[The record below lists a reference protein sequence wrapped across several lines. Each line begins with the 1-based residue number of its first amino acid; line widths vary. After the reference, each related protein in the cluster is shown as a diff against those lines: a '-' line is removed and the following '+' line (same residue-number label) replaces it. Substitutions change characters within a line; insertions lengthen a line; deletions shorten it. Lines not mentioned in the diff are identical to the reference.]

1 MNAEGRRKAKR
12 LLAACHRCHLH
23 KIKCSGSRPCQSC
36 ISSSDEGSCEFPV
49 KERKV
54 TISERSDQS
63 YLKKLEADSK
73 RLERIS
79 NQHPTQINQQA
90 FSEKEHD
97 DISPALS
104 REENSMLNPIF
115 DGQLENVIYERA
127 SEPVFIGEASCAAF
141 HNKILQ
147 CLDDTYPLATVA
159 FPNYYRVQRYR
170 QLALDPRTDF
180 PERTH
185 ARLLVNVARRFIGS
199 YPLPLLEASFMK
211 EIDVV
216 YRKEILP
223 SDLWICKFYIL
234 LCLGEVYTNRRGV
247 GDNRVPGTDYYVKA
261 VNIFREAFE
270 EPSLLQVEVLILL
283 AWSSNI
289 LGRVMTA
296 VSYIGNAMKIATS
309 MGLHRSASKLITL
322 SPAERECRRRTWW
335 VLYFLERVS
344 ASKLGQPITI
354 RDKDIDVELPSMD
367 GLTEEEKADFLDPI
381 PMVANV
387 KLGRIIGNILTDIYG
402 IPERTNGLY
411 IHRVYTIFKKLRAW
425 HDELDSTVRV
435 REQNTPRPVLSLH
448 LAYNECIIQT
458 TRPIHLNLFKAQF
471 RPNCDST
478 APRSQRP
485 NTFSPI
491 ILALAESCVHAAQAS
506 SRIAEGLFLD
516 GSLATFGYWDAHHF
530 FSAALILIVSL
541 ATKPDIAASDAL
553 NVLLAILQSM
563 KKDGNVPS
571 VDYCDRLSHL
581 QERVAVL
588 RHKSQPEGNL
598 ATDGTSSDGHQAAE
612 SGRNQ
617 QHSPT
622 NRAQSHQTNASLYQN
637 RAIRSTPEKVVGSG
651 SVDIFDNP
659 VIGNFLDDN
668 QAPWP
673 DMLTGIWDLDG
684 SYLEI

>member
-54 TISERSDQS
+54 TISES

-79 NQHPTQINQQA
+79 NQHPPQINQQA
-90 FSEKEHD
+90 FSEKEHE

-104 REENSMLNPIF
+104 CEENSMLNPIF

-127 SEPVFIGEASCAAF
+127 SEPAFIGEASCAAF
-141 HNKILQ
+141 HNRILQ
-147 CLDDTYPLATVA
+147 CLDDNYPLATVA
-159 FPNYYRVQRYR
+159 FSNYYRVPRYQ
-170 QLALDPRTDF
+170 QLVLDPRTDF
-180 PERTH
+180 PESTH

-199 YPLPLLEASFMK
+199 YPLPLLEASFMR

-216 YRKEILP
+216 YRKEVMP
-223 SDLWICKFYIL
+223 SDLWLCKFYSL
-234 LCLGEVYTNRRGV
+234 LCLGEIYTNRRGV
-247 GDNRVPGTDYYVKA
+247 GDNRVPGTDYYIKA

-296 VSYIGNAMKIATS
+296 FSYIGNAMKIATS

-354 RDKDIDVELPSMD
+354 RDKDIDVELPSMG
-367 GLTEEEKADFLDPI
+367 GLTEEEKTDFLDPV

-425 HDELDSTVRV
+425 HDELESTVRL

-458 TRPIHLNLFKAQF
+458 TRPIHLHLFKSQF
-471 RPNCDST
+471 RPNCNSA
-478 APRSQRP
+478 APRSQRS

-491 ILALAESCVHAAQAS
+491 TLALAESCVHAAQAS

-516 GSLATFGYWDAHHF
+516 GSLAIFGYWDAHHF
-530 FSAALILIVSL
+530 FSAALILVISL
-541 ATKPDIAASDAL
+541 AIKPDAATSDAL
-553 NVLLAILQSM
+553 NVLLAVLQSM

-571 VDYCDRLSHL
+571 VDYCERLSHL
-581 QERVAVL
+581 QARVAIL
-588 RHKSQPEGNL
+588 RNKCQLEGNL
-598 ATDGTSSDGHQAAE
+598 VTDGTSSDGQQAVE
-612 SGRNQ
+612 SDTNQ
-617 QHSPT
+617 QNSLT
-622 NRAQSHQTNASLYQN
+622 NRAQNFQTATSLHNN
-637 RAIRSTPEKVVGSG
+637 RGSQSTPEKAVGSG

-673 DMLTGIWDLDG
+673 DIFPGIWDLDG
-684 SYLEI
+684 SYLED